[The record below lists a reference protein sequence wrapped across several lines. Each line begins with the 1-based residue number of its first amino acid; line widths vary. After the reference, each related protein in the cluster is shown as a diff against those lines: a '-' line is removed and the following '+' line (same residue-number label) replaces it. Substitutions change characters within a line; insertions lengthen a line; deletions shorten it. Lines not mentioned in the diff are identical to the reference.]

1 VNEKTWKSA
10 ITDIK
15 PNKILVRGYPL
26 EELIGKVS
34 YPRMIYLL
42 IKGEM
47 PEENVGLIL
56 DAILVSSVDHGVTP
70 PSTLAARTVTSTGA
84 PINSAIAAGIL
95 SISKFHGGA
104 IEECMNALQDGVD
117 KAEELNL
124 SFDDSARLILDEY
137 KKLNKKLSGFGHRIH
152 TDDPRTKS
160 IFGISDKLGISGK
173 FVAMARAFEKTF
185 SNKGKP
191 LPINVDGAIA
201 AILCEIGIPSELS
214 NAFFMI
220 ARLPGLITH
229 IMEEKTRE
237 KPMRR
242 VTPDNWEYDGPI
254 ERHLG

>member
-1 VNEKTWKSA
+1 MSDKTWKSA

-15 PNKILVRGYPL
+15 PNKIMVRGYPL
-26 EELIGKVS
+26 DELIGSVS

-42 IKGEM
+42 IKGELPDDKIGKM
-47 PEENVGLIL
+47 L

-84 PINSAIAAGIL
+84 PLNSAIATGIL
-95 SISKFHGGA
+95 AISKFHGGA
-104 IEECMNALQDGVD
+104 IEECMIALEYAVE
-117 KAEELNL
+117 KAEKSNCSLDE
-124 SFDDSARLILDEY
+124 SAKMILDEF
-137 KKLNKKLSGFGHRIH
+137 KGKNKKISGFGHRVH
-152 TDDPRTKS
+152 TDDPRTKK
-160 IFGISDKLGISGK
+160 IFAIADELGISGK
-173 FVAMARAFEKTF
+173 YIAIAKAFEKSF
-185 SNKGKP
+185 KDSGKA

-237 KPMRR
+237 KPMRK
-242 VTPDNWEYDGPI
+242 VTPDNWEYDGPT
-254 ERHLG
+254 ERHL